1 MGLLD
6 KLITQGGSQYT
17 TYDGKTPKVNPL
29 ATKQSQMHA
38 DQAGIPSYSLNGS
51 NFPFVN
57 ADYQTYEDG
66 DNNVLP
72 QPSQLDTNGVVPIS
86 ALKDPGVSS
95 INNSFIKGEYL
106 KNLPQ

>member
-6 KLITQGGSQYT
+6 KLTIKGGSNLT
-17 TYDGKTPKVNPL
+17 PWDGTTPKTNPL
-29 ATKQSQMHA
+29 ATNQSRMHA
-38 DQAGIPSYSLNGS
+38 DPSGLPSYSLDGS

-57 ADYQTYEDG
+57 ADYQLYEDG
-66 DNNVLP
+66 VNIQLP
-72 QPSQLDTNGVVPIS
+72 QPSELDINGVKPIS

-95 INNSFIKGEYL
+95 INTSFSKGEYL